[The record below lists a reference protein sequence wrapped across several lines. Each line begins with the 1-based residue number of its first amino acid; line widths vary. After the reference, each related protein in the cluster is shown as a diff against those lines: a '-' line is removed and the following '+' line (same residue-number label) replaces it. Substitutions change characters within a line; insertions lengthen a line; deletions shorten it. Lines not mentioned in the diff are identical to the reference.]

1 LLRGLVLLGG
11 IVTVGGA
18 SGCSGGAPVRTALSV
33 GDVAIGQAAVA
44 HWARAI
50 SAGEGSGGPLGQ
62 LHGSARERAL
72 EFLISARWLI
82 GEAAGRGQAA
92 SDDTVERKLRDRIE
106 AVPNGE
112 AEFEKE
118 ISSLGR
124 TGADVKLEI
133 EAELAAAKLSQMV
146 ARHVPAVT
154 PAEVAGYY
162 RNHQAQFRVPDLRTI
177 DLIEAIRTRAG
188 AIALGRRTGPGK
200 RFAAKALHELVRKQ
214 TPYEEAHRDN
224 GALVHAIFAAKLG
237 TVAGPVR
244 FHHAWALVVVRK
256 VVPARIKPLAAVR
269 EEIAKRL
276 ASERRALARQSFIAA
291 YRRKW
296 IARTDC
302 RPGFV
307 VQKCSQYRGR
317 LLPEP
322 DPLSFRTY

>member
-1 LLRGLVLLGG
+1 LLRALVLFGS
-11 IVTVGGA
+11 IVTAGGA

-33 GDVAIGQAAVA
+33 GDVAIGQATVA

-50 SAGEGSGGPLGQ
+50 SAGESSGGPLGQ

-82 GEAAGRGQAA
+82 GDATERGLAA
-92 SDDTVERKLRDRIE
+92 SDATVERKLRDRID

-124 TGADVKLEI
+124 TSADVKLEI

-162 RNHQAQFRVPDLRTI
+162 RHHQAQFRIPDLRIT

-188 AIALGRRTGPGK
+188 AIALGRRVGPGK
-200 RFAAKALHELVRKQ
+200 RFAAKAVNERVRKQ

-224 GALVHAIFAAKLG
+224 GALVHTIFAAKPG

-256 VVPARIKPLAAVR
+256 VLPARIKPIGTVQ
-269 EEIAKRL
+269 EEIAGRL
-276 ASERRALARQSFIAA
+276 ASERRALARKSFIAA

-296 IARTDC
+296 LARTDC
-302 RPGFV
+302 RPGFI

-322 DPLSFRTY
+322 DPLSFRSY